1 MSYNHCSAITLPC
14 GLQEFVCLFFED
26 KAQHISFLETDMKE
40 TNINITDWE
49 EIAGEGEGEGTST
62 ARCRQRTVSVDHP
75 LPVVEML
82 WLPWLLPASVR
93 NSCRQTLS
101 WDPAQPT
108 KLSLRERSVVTAV
121 PIVEPVLCAIW
132 SVEEVNPGEL
142 KISVDLSFSDCNVF
156 LLQGLIEYHAS
167 AGLQHY
173 FLSWEPHARNIIQS
187 RRERGISGISSG
199 EEVGGAL
206 GSTFWGTPAAP
217 FSGALLEQKSDMA
230 RE

>member
-1 MSYNHCSAITLPC
+1 MSYNHCSTITLPC

-26 KAQHISFLETDMKE
+26 KQQHISFLESELKE
-40 TNINITDWE
+40 TNIDITNWE
-49 EIAGEGEGEGTST
+49 EVAVEAGEGEGEGEGEGKGST
-62 ARCRQRTVSVDHP
+62 ARSMQRTVSVDHP

-82 WLPWLLPASVR
+82 WLPWLLPSYVR
-93 NSCRQTLS
+93 NSCRQTVS

-132 SVEEVNPGEL
+132 SVEEVTPGQL
-142 KISVDLSFSDCNVF
+142 DISVDLSFNDCNVF

-173 FLSWEPHARNIIQS
+173 FLSWEPHARSLIQS
-187 RRERGISGISSG
+187 RRERGISGIQAG
-199 EEVGGAL
+199 EEVKGAL
-206 GSTFWGTPAAP
+206 GSVFWGTSSTP
-217 FSGALLEQKSDMA
+217 SS
-230 RE
+230 